1 MQPETRID
9 FTEASQAFLC
19 DEYYMNNFIAFL
31 EAKSILAHSPERIE
45 SETAKKPFLLKLT
58 KESQP
63 LNQEQGNALIAKFL
77 AADEEIKAR
86 K

>member
-1 MQPETRID
+1 MKVTAEPSPLLVNRCLTRAGI
-9 FTEASQAFLC
+9 FLC
-19 DEYYMNNFIAFL
+19 D
-31 EAKSILAHSPERIE
+31 ERIE

-58 KESQP
+58 KESQS
-63 LNQEQGNALIAKFL
+63 LNQEQGNAMIAKFL

>member
-1 MQPETRID
+1 MSAAEVEGISSTARITAPADPRLTESATERWD
-9 FTEASQAFLC
+9 FNKGPNGVFDSYVNQV
-19 DEYYMNNFIAFL
+19 
-31 EAKSILAHSPERIE
+31 
-45 SETAKKPFLLKLT
+45 T